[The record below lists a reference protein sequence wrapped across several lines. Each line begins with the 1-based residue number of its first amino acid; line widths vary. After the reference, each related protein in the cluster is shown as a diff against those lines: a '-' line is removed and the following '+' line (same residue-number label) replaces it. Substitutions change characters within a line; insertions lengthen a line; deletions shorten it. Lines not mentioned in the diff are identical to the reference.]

1 MAPPK
6 KKKTTSSSALA
17 SHSDFTKAKSS
28 LKAKQRAVPN
38 NATNTAF
45 KARSIVLPNQGS
57 ITQLEQRRS
66 TKLTDDRGRGVE
78 ELVTLLRGVGQGGGK
93 SEALDSLASLLL
105 RLPDGTTTGLGLL
118 PVLLPLITSSSAQ
131 VRTSLYRLLDHF
143 LRAVPKDALAPYIT
157 TITLWLTSGMNHIWK
172 EVREDAA
179 RIAEVVIDI
188 TSHDLVRGWSWTS
201 STVIGAGQAQE
212 EVSSNGERFFRTLLT
227 ALGVSFEIQGGR
239 GSTQA
244 GGSSNSVSTSTTSTM
259 NVQSDLSASPTTK
272 LRLLLCL
279 EKLMRYES
287 GLGASDD
294 GGEQEQNDST
304 SAKIFPLWIFRS
316 VFANPTDWE
325 GFAAKWEGSRAEVDV
340 DLRGSRPGRKEIA
353 PFTSSLALLE
363 RQDGV
368 DFTDVSSSAGLV
380 LSESDLSKTLSS
392 ASSLLLGNSLV
403 EGYQHSSARPTT
415 ATSSRSAST
424 QPYLQLYHALH
435 PLLLHT
441 FLDHAPSSLG
451 PGAAMPNRNQE
462 IPLGLKL
469 IDSVLTLA
477 RTLFRATL
485 RSNDEAS
492 AGAPTQGLRGVEKE
506 ALNRLGVLLGHTAI
520 YFPFEGSLNGEEG
533 TKKAAVLK
541 RISAGWCE
549 LVGLQQMLSGDGG
562 GSAAKATKSK
572 KGKEIGGGAL
582 HLETVE
588 SYLVDL
594 LHSNSQQASSLH
606 EISVVASSVSSGT
619 RLSEGEYL
627 SLLPTIWHLLTSSQP
642 APTTTTSN
650 ASSAA
655 SSEHLPLLSALLSHW
670 SSLKSSNPLKAHGF
684 TFLASLCS
692 LPNYPSLRADLKRI
706 LTRPSSP
713 LARLLRSGLLASG
726 NQLGKYLYELASSL
740 PGGGGGGGRNSA
752 LPGPSALQAA
762 QVALRQLRAAFSL
775 LLLDGLRCD
784 SPYLLE
790 SAHLYTHLL
799 PTLAPLF
806 WIQHPSRGEVP
817 GPWRRVEALAGAAS
831 DSGLAAS
838 VREAQQVRRAVE
850 ALVEF
855 VTEDTRGEGERTE
868 GVVKFLGAARKAG
881 VRTRV

>member
-6 KKKTTSSSALA
+6 KKKTSSSSALA

-57 ITQLEQRRS
+57 ITQLEERRS

-78 ELVTLLRGVGQGGGK
+78 ELVTLLRGVGQGGSK

-118 PVLLPLITSSSAQ
+118 PILLPLITSSSAP

-143 LRAVPKDALAPYIT
+143 LRAVPRDALAPYIT

-179 RIAEVVIDI
+179 RIAEVAIEI

-201 STVIGAGQAQE
+201 SSATAAGQAQE

-227 ALGVSFEIQGGR
+227 ALGVSFEIRGAA

-244 GGSSNSVSTSTTSTM
+244 GGSGGAASTSTASTM

-279 EKLMRYES
+279 EKLIRYQS
-287 GLGASDD
+287 GLGASDE
-294 GGEQEQNDST
+294 GREQDQDDSGASGKT
-304 SAKIFPLWIFRS
+304 FPLWIFRS

-353 PFTSSLALLE
+353 PFTTSLALLE
-363 RQDGV
+363 RQGGV

-392 ASSLLLGNSLV
+392 ASSLFLGNSLV
-403 EGYQHSSARPTT
+403 EGYQHSSAGPS
-415 ATSSRSAST
+415 ATSSRSTSM

-441 FLDHAPSSLG
+441 FLDHAPGSLG
-451 PGAAMPNRNQE
+451 PAAPMSNRSQDT
-462 IPLGLKL
+462 PLGLKL
-469 IDSVLTLA
+469 INIVLTLA

-485 RSNDEAS
+485 RSNDETS
-492 AGAPTQGLRGVEKE
+492 AGGSTQGLRGVEKE
-506 ALNRLGVLLGHTAI
+506 SLSRLGVLLGHTAI

-533 TKKAAVLK
+533 SKKAAVLK

-549 LVGLQQMLSGDGG
+549 LVGLQQMLSGEGN
-562 GSAAKATKSK
+562 SSAVKAAKSE
-572 KGKEIGGGAL
+572 KGKEVGAGAL

-594 LHSNSQQASSLH
+594 LHSSSQQPSSLH
-606 EISVVASSVSSGT
+606 EISLAASSTSSGT

-642 APTTTTSN
+642 AKTSTTTSS
-650 ASSAA
+650 ATSAA

-692 LPNYPSLRADLKRI
+692 LPNYPSLRADLSRT

-740 PGGGGGGGRNSA
+740 PGGGRNAA
-752 LPGPSALQAA
+752 LPTPSALQAA

-790 SAHLYTHLL
+790 SAHLYAHLL
-799 PTLAPLF
+799 PTLAPFF

-817 GPWRRVEALAGAAS
+817 GPWRRVEALAAAVVGAE
-831 DSGLAAS
+831 SGLASS
-838 VREAQQVRRAVE
+838 VWEAQQVRRAVE

-855 VTEDTRGEGERTE
+855 VQEDTSGEGERTE
-868 GVVKFLGAARKAG
+868 AVLKFLKAARKAG
-881 VRTRV
+881 VTTWN